1 MCPRVRVMS
10 ISPREAI
17 LVLSSARRASWLLG
31 RIGIFSWVTMFSLMK
46 ETVAPVSRVMLT
58 GVSLWKR
65 VRIWLGMG
73 VSLLRVGEGSKLRRR
88 RRGRKAAQ
96 RTGGRSRTK

>member
-73 VSLLRVGEGSKLRRR
+73 VSLLRVGEGSKL
-88 RRGRKAAQ
+88 
-96 RTGGRSRTK
+96 